1 MYINRLPE
9 GRGSAIFAL
18 GRMGYLAD
26 TVISTGCTCNLF
38 LVKVFYTI
46 SYNVCE
52 LQTSGSFPKKVSNFL
67 VLFCAKHCSNTVRP
81 SHVFALISTH
91 CVKFMPLSLPLTA
104 AGSTSWT
111 GWAVSSLT
119 SKFYKAPTTTAS
131 QKQPEEKSKGECLHF
146 AIRLAVDLLLNFWR
160 TTKHK

>member
-1 MYINRLPE
+1 M
-9 GRGSAIFAL
+9 FA
-18 GRMGYLAD
+18 
-26 TVISTGCTCNLF
+26 
-38 LVKVFYTI
+38 
-46 SYNVCE
+46 SYKHQD
-52 LQTSGSFPKKVSNFL
+52 LSPKKCQIFWFFFQNIV
-67 VLFCAKHCSNTVRP
+67 VNTVRP
-81 SHVFALISTH
+81 SHVFALITTY
-91 CVKFMPLSLPLTA
+91 CVKFMPLCLPLTA

-146 AIRLAVDLLLNFWR
+146 AIRLVVDLLLNFWR